1 MSIDIIVNP
10 GSYKLLCRV
19 RTRVNVEFNGIDC
32 TPVSILLDSLAQ
44 KIGAIFMLNYPPTV
58 CLDGAAVRRIRE
70 EKRLTQLYVAKVVG
84 VTTDTISRWEN
95 NRYPTVRRENLF
107 KLGEALESPAHLL
120 VKADVVMVESAEE
133 DDSTATVALP
143 ASGKTQTYSPGR
155 ALLLGGI
162 ALFFVAWFVL
172 YRLLTPHLSPPQ
184 AASPD
189 FTATRTL
196 PRYAAPG
203 MIIPVRL
210 HLKVDD
216 ATKRYIIR
224 EHFPPGWE
232 VIEASPPASSIDN
245 QDGMARWI
253 VKQGEER
260 SLIVYLVRVDPRSP
274 VGMIARFHGEIV
286 ANLDEKSQPI
296 VSAGETEMTVGPYVW
311 SDLSGDSTVDDA
323 EMLEASQAFEDL
335 EGVHLEWKEL
345 EGLWDAGRYRF
356 DSAGR
361 RFIPTRD

>member
-1 MSIDIIVNP
+1 
-10 GSYKLLCRV
+10 
-19 RTRVNVEFNGIDC
+19 
-32 TPVSILLDSLAQ
+32 
-44 KIGAIFMLNYPPTV
+44 MLNFPPTV

-107 KLGEALESPAHLL
+107 KLAEALESPAYLL
-120 VKADVVMVESAEE
+120 VKADLFAEE
-133 DDSTATVALP
+133 DTEECDIAEAVAP
-143 ASGKTQTYSPGR
+143 PVSGKTAPLARVFLYLGMIALLFGTGGFLFYRWLIPSSSDSPG
-155 ALLLGGI
+155 AP
-162 ALFFVAWFVL
+162 A
-172 YRLLTPHLSPPQ
+172 
-184 AASPD
+184 D
-189 FTATRTL
+189 FTASRTL

-210 HLKVDD
+210 RLNVDD

-253 VKQGEER
+253 VKQGEKR
-260 SLIVYLVRVDPRSP
+260 SLIVYLVRVDERSP
-274 VGMIARFHGEIV
+274 LGMIARFRGEIV
-286 ANLDEKSQPI
+286 ANLDEKNQAIAS
-296 VSAGETEMTVGPYVW
+296 VGETEMTVGPYSW
-311 SDLSGDSTVDDA
+311 SDLNGDSTIDDA
-323 EMLEASQAFEDL
+323 EMLEASQAFEEL
-335 EGVHLEWKEL
+335 EGVHLDWKEL
-345 EGLWDAGRYRF
+345 ERIWDAGQYRF

-361 RFIPTRD
+361 RFVPVKSDHKEMPKQ